1 MTHSWTYSLEKSHS
15 YTLTNIPKRVPETLI
30 MKVYNALVW
39 NAVIFWIST
48 IYFHWKIYKYM
59 YTHIWSYMYIYP
71 YISCLLFKVVLSW
84 KKNFHQWNKIFR
96 SVLVITGDSGILR
109 KKKGLSH
116 VQKPLFSRPNI
127 YIYIC
132 KCVYTCVYIYICKC
146 IYMYIIRN
154 GFCPKSLFPETVVQ
168 WLYVVVA
175 IYTQDSWIFWIT
187 LRHEI
192 SNKKLNKRVGLL
204 GYITWVSLRLF
215 LLGGKSIW
223 ATPKTPMTFH
233 YTGWLIGS
241 LSWLIIIPK

>member
-1 MTHSWTYSLEKSHS
+1 MQSFSGYQ
-15 YTLTNIPKRVPETLI
+15 
-30 MKVYNALVW
+30 
-39 NAVIFWIST
+39 
-48 IYFHWKIYKYM
+48 
-59 YTHIWSYMYIYP
+59 P
-71 YISCLLFKVVLSW
+71 YISIGKYINTCIHIYDHICIYIHTFLVYYLRWSFLE
-84 KKNFHQWNKIFR
+84 KKTFTNETKF
-96 SVLVITGDSGILR
+96 SVPSSSSLATLASCE
-109 KKKGLSH
+109 KKKVSAMFKNLYFPD
-116 VQKPLFSRPNI
+116 QI
-127 YIYIC
+127 YT
-132 KCVYTCVYIYICKC
+132 YTFVNVFIHVYIYICKC